1 MNDLDDRLKQYYHAQ
16 RLEPSAIDD
25 ILENSAAE
33 SNQKS
38 IWGWKNRVPALTLPA
53 LPIAAVFA
61 AMMITASLFTH
72 HYGSQGERM
81 TRMLHEAAMN
91 HTTRLQLEFES
102 SSVASINNSMQQLPF
117 TVALPDE
124 FKHGFDV
131 LGARYCTISGHLAA
145 HLKLV
150 DRDSNQKVSLFMAR
164 ASDDLSQIK
173 PTQQGVDGIDVQL
186 WNESGLFY
194 AKAQSGS

>member
-1 MNDLDDRLKQYYHAQ
+1 MNDIDDRLKHYYNAQ
-16 RLEPSAIDD
+16 RLEASAIDD
-25 ILENSAAE
+25 ILQSSATE
-33 SNQKS
+33 TRQKS
-38 IWGWKNRVPALTLPA
+38 GWRWKLRLPALTVPA
-53 LPIAAVFA
+53 LPIAAVFV

-72 HYGSQGERM
+72 HYGSRGERM

-102 SSVASINNSMQQLPF
+102 SSVASINNSMHQLPF

-145 HLKLV
+145 HLKLI
-150 DRDSNQKVSLFMAR
+150 DRDSDQKISLFMAR

-173 PTQQGVDGIDVQL
+173 PTRQGVDGIDVQL